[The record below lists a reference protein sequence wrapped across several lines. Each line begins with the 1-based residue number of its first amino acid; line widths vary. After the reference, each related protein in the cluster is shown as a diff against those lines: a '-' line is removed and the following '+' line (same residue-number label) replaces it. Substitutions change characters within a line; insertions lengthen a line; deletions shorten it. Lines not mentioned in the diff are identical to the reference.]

1 MDITQILLINLVEIA
16 VSKILERL
24 LGWAEKG
31 YKENNGLDWV
41 KDLQDI
47 HALVWTNQVRYLQI
61 TIG

>member
-1 MDITQILLINLVEIA
+1 MDITHILLINLVEIA

-47 HALVWTNQVRYLQI
+47 HALV
-61 TIG
+61 